1 MFCLT
6 YFDCFFCTTWLHSS
20 SLTWAL
26 NHTLTC
32 LLHSGFNYNGDVSD
46 IVKKKKKCGVEQC
59 GESSWKNPSIISTK
73 HKDQYKYIQYMEQTS
88 ITIVFLLGDYWP
100 LNQHLYS
107 GSVLSL
113 YCVITLI
120 FSIKQLLNKYDLD
133 RSLFPVLIFCTL
145 APGFILWCRCAKTMN
160 WENLWDYIGIKKKKK
175 KDFKIWK
182 KVWILMSLPLNFL
195 LSVA

>member
-1 MFCLT
+1 M
-6 YFDCFFCTTWLHSS
+6 
-20 SLTWAL
+20 
-26 NHTLTC
+26 
-32 LLHSGFNYNGDVSD
+32 
-46 IVKKKKKCGVEQC
+46 EQC

-113 YCVITLI
+113 CCVITLI

-175 KDFKIWK
+175 KISKFGKKCEFSCHCRWISCWASRKSVVDCRWMLGCSTLPFALVSLCFHTWWK
-182 KVWILMSLPLNFL
+182 NLTFHSGTPVKNE
-195 LSVA
+195 